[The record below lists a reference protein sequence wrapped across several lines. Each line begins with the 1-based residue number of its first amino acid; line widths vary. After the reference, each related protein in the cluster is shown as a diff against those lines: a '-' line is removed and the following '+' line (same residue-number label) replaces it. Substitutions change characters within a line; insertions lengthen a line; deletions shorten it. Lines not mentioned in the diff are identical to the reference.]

1 MSTTRKIIATK
12 NAPAAVGPY
21 SQGVQV
27 GNMVY
32 TAGQVPQV
40 PATGKLVARD
50 VAAQTRQSMENVAA
64 VLEAAGASLSNV
76 VKTTIFVTDIS
87 QFGTVNEV
95 YGSFFRGDPSARSTV
110 QVAALPLGA
119 QVEIE
124 AVAIT
129 G

>member
-32 TAGQVPQV
+32 TAGQVPLV
-40 PATGKLVARD
+40 PATGKLVSDD

-64 VLEAAGASLSNV
+64 VLEAAGTSLANV

-95 YGSFFRGDPSARSTV
+95 YGSFFASDPPARSTV

-124 AVAIT
+124 AVAILA
-129 G
+129 

>member
-1 MSTTRKIIATK
+1 MSTVRKIIATT

-27 GNMVY
+27 GNMVF
-32 TAGQVPQV
+32 TAGQVPLV
-40 PATGKLVARD
+40 PATGKLVEGD
-50 VAAQTRQSMENVAA
+50 VAAQTRQSMQNVAA
-64 VLEAAGASLSNV
+64 VLEAAGTSLTNV
-76 VKTTIFVTDIS
+76 VKTTIFVTDIG

-95 YGSFFRGDPSARSTV
+95 YGSFFQGDPPARSTV

-124 AVAIT
+124 AVAVVE
-129 G
+129 